1 MLSKEVRF
9 YDEKL
14 SICIPEEFQKL
25 NSEQIKEYFNN
36 NQPEFAYANEEKRA
50 VITITKTNT
59 ELFDESLEDRLV
71 EYYNIYQRS
80 VANFSNGNMA
90 KRMCLGGSKIGMF
103 HYTST
108 SIERDLLNFF
118 CLLVIDTCE
127 VMVTLHCAIIDSP
140 IFGKKFMEVVN
151 SIDVKT
157 S

>member
-1 MLSKEVRF
+1 MNTEVRF

-14 SICIPEEFQKL
+14 SISIPEEFKKL
-25 NSEQIKEYFNN
+25 NAEQTKEYFNYS
-36 NQPEFAYANEEKRA
+36 QPEFAYANEEKKA
-50 VITITKTNT
+50 IITITKTNT

-90 KRMCLGGSKIGMF
+90 KKLCVGGSKIGMF

-108 SIERDLLNFF
+108 SVERDLLNFF
-118 CLLVIDTCE
+118 CLLAVDTCE
-127 VMVTLHCAIIDSP
+127 VMVTLHCAIADSP
-140 IFGKKFMEVVN
+140 ILGKKFMEVVN